1 MSDVFPTTPDD
12 ERDPRE
18 DQKEDKKREEE
29 IKGDKP
35 PHHGQLLSVVAA
47 GFATESVL
55 QKPDPLKTTPTAE
68 YTLRISPLHSGHSV
82 SGDSENDWKASKAWS
97 HETHAY

>member
-1 MSDVFPTTPDD
+1 MALSGTNSKREGLRMSDVFPTTPDD

-35 PHHGQLLSVVAA
+35 PHHG
-47 GFATESVL
+47 
-55 QKPDPLKTTPTAE
+55 
-68 YTLRISPLHSGHSV
+68 
-82 SGDSENDWKASKAWS
+82 
-97 HETHAY
+97 

>member
-35 PHHGQLLSVVAA
+35 PLHAFRSFSVPCRFCNRICFIETRSFKDNSDGRIHLTNFTLAFRA
-47 GFATESVL
+47 FGKWGF
-55 QKPDPLKTTPTAE
+55 
-68 YTLRISPLHSGHSV
+68 
-82 SGDSENDWKASKAWS
+82 
-97 HETHAY
+97 